1 MTSIKSAEKTWG
13 WRGLDD
19 LLGDLRFGVRMLRK
33 NPVLALVAVLTL
45 ALGIGANTAI
55 FTLLYGLVLRSL
67 PAHNPGELAKV
78 GIASAAYPDEA
89 GAFMPYRMLEA
100 FRAQGAS
107 FRELS
112 AWTGDYVLMKDHEGL
127 IQGYD
132 AGLVSG
138 NAFGLLGL
146 QPYRGRLIEAYDDV
160 RGGSS
165 NGWPVVL
172 SYSFWNGFY
181 GRAEDIIGKQ
191 ITISDTR
198 VTVVGIT
205 PPDFKGV
212 WPGDDVKMYFPLQ
225 FVTVLEKKD
234 VLGAAD
240 NLFGVEV
247 IGRLKPGVSLRQ
259 ANAELG
265 HLQQSLLSRFIPDRF
280 RHDPFFEKAYLMA
293 SSARNGLPN
302 YLTHT
307 YTKPLYLMQGL
318 VALVLLVCCVNIG
331 GLMMARVAA
340 RQQEFAVR
348 TALGASSQRL
358 VRQALTECFVIAITG
373 SALGALGAWYGSG
386 LLLRFFRDPMMM
398 EPVSVHPDKTVFWIT
413 ALFAVVTT
421 LLFGTLP
428 AWRAARTDP
437 GSLMKTRTNLGGR
450 RQIAGKML
458 VPIQV
463 ALSLVLIVLASLL
476 SESVIRLRDEQTG
489 FDLDHVTIQTSPL
502 YVLGLKGEAKLNLYQ
517 RMVDRLKEMPAVDSA
532 AATSQTPMTGIKIT
546 GDFQAVSDGPNPPE
560 DAQMPYNDVGPG
572 YFQTMRTRII
582 EGREFDQND
591 RQLNE
596 CILNQSAA
604 EFFFP
609 HEPVLG
615 RYVRNRVNDQFT
627 QKVECQVIGIAEDA
641 KFYDLRQGPPRTIYL
656 PLSKERID
664 DLGNLVFLIHTPTK
678 AQAVAA
684 FRKTISEIAPT
695 VPLVIFVTLREQ
707 MDAALGSQELI
718 TLLANFFGLLVLLLS
733 ALGLYGLLSA
743 SVTQRR
749 GEIGVRVA
757 LGASRGNVLGM
768 ILKEALVLL
777 GWGIVLGAVGL
788 FFTTRFVT
796 AMLHGVTAHDPET
809 LAMVAGVL
817 VIVTIVAALVPA
829 IRAARLD
836 PIEVLR
842 AE

>member
-1 MTSIKSAEKTWG
+1 
-13 WRGLDD
+13 
-19 LLGDLRFGVRMLRK
+19 
-33 NPVLALVAVLTL
+33 
-45 ALGIGANTAI
+45 
-55 FTLLYGLVLRSL
+55 
-67 PAHNPGELAKV
+67 
-78 GIASAAYPDEA
+78 
-89 GAFMPYRMLEA
+89 
-100 FRAQGAS
+100 
-107 FRELS
+107 
-112 AWTGDYVLMKDHEGL
+112 
-127 IQGYD
+127 
-132 AGLVSG
+132 
-138 NAFGLLGL
+138 
-146 QPYRGRLIEAYDDV
+146 
-160 RGGSS
+160 
-165 NGWPVVL
+165 
-172 SYSFWNGFY
+172 
-181 GRAEDIIGKQ
+181 
-191 ITISDTR
+191 
-198 VTVVGIT
+198 
-205 PPDFKGV
+205 
-212 WPGDDVKMYFPLQ
+212 
-225 FVTVLEKKD
+225 
-234 VLGAAD
+234 
-240 NLFGVEV
+240 
-247 IGRLKPGVSLRQ
+247 
-259 ANAELG
+259 
-265 HLQQSLLSRFIPDRF
+265 
-280 RHDPFFEKAYLMA
+280 
-293 SSARNGLPN
+293 
-302 YLTHT
+302 
-307 YTKPLYLMQGL
+307 
-318 VALVLLVCCVNIG
+318 
-331 GLMMARVAA
+331 
-340 RQQEFAVR
+340 
-348 TALGASSQRL
+348 
-358 VRQALTECFVIAITG
+358 VIAITG

-656 PLSKERID
+656 PLSKEQID